1 MIFSKIDVFF
11 VDRPVK
17 KRSEDFEWSTNTE
30 SEDESEKKKEKK
42 KEKDDDF
49 GNQANHELTGSGM
62 FLSNFKHSCFL

>member
-17 KRSEDFEWSTNTE
+17 KRNEDFEWSTNTE
-30 SEDESEKKKEKK
+30 SEEETEKK